1 MSRYIVD
8 ARGLLCP
15 IPVIRV
21 QDRVAG
27 LQPGD
32 LIEAICSD
40 PGALNDIPAWCKING
55 HKIVETI
62 DERDEIRITVKVCS
76 TR

>member
-15 IPVIRV
+15 LPVIRV

-27 LQPGD
+27 LKPGD
-32 LIEAICSD
+32 LVEAICSD

-55 HKIVETI
+55 HQIVETI
-62 DERDEIRITVKVCS
+62 GERDEIRITVKVCN

>member
-8 ARGLLCP
+8 ASGLLCP

-27 LQPGD
+27 LKPGD
-32 LIEAICSD
+32 LVEAICSD
-40 PGALNDIPAWCKING
+40 PGTLNDIPAWCKING
-55 HKIVETI
+55 HQIVETI
-62 DERDEIRITVKVCS
+62 DERDEIRITVRVCS

>member
-21 QDRVAG
+21 QDQVAG
-27 LQPGD
+27 LKPGD
-32 LIEAICSD
+32 LVEAICSD

-55 HKIVETI
+55 HQIVETI
-62 DERDEIRITVKVCS
+62 DKRDEIRITVRVCN

>member
-1 MSRYIVD
+1 MSRSIVD

-15 IPVIRV
+15 LPVIRV
-21 QDRVAG
+21 QERVAA
-27 LQPGD
+27 LKPGD
-32 LIEAICSD
+32 LVEAICSD

-55 HKIVETI
+55 HQIVETI
-62 DERDEIRITVKVCS
+62 DERDEIRITVRVCN